1 MNKILLVGF
10 KGVNNASKMLVE
22 QLSSEY
28 VLLTNSFAGLKRDI
42 DSLNTDY
49 ESVLMFGVD
58 KNLTS
63 TVRIEK
69 CAEKDGQRIDSGIDL
84 EKVAE
89 TLGKFGIKPY
99 ISKAPTAY
107 LCNEA
112 YWYLLKKYS
121 GSVVL
126 IHIPTIK
133 HFDYGYIDN
142 MKLAFGKMDCQ
153 LTDTK
158 GII

>member
-1 MNKILLVGF
+1 MNKILVIGF
-10 KGVNNASKMLVE
+10 KGMNNSSKMLVE
-22 QLSSEY
+22 QLSSEH
-28 VLLTNSFAGLKRDI
+28 VLLTNSFSGLKRDI
-42 DSLNTDY
+42 DLISTDY
-49 ESVLMFGVD
+49 ESVLLFGAD

-69 CAEKDGQRIDSGIDL
+69 CAGKDGEKIDSVIEL
-84 EKVAE
+84 KKVAE
-89 TLGKFGIKPY
+89 SLEKAGIESY
-99 ISKAPTAY
+99 ISEEPTAY

-133 HFDYGYIDN
+133 HITNDFVEN
-142 MKLAFGKMDCQ
+142 MKLVFEKSE
-153 LTDTK
+153 L
-158 GII
+158 